1 MEQKISKL
9 LISDMLLL
17 SPWYGTSHYLSAFY
31 NSEGG
36 PKAMVQTRLGGMF
49 VSVFITF

>member
-36 PKAMVQTRLGGMF
+36 PKARGMF